1 MPRASNGDGVKG
13 GMSLRNG
20 IWQQGSFLHEH
31 ARPLTCQRALTK
43 STRPVTATVLHSHRN
58 QIVHFE
64 SLLKIEM
71 LAGT

>member
-1 MPRASNGDGVKG
+1 MGVIFTYTK
-13 GMSLRNG
+13 L
-20 IWQQGSFLHEH
+20 QQGSFLHEH

-64 SLLKIEM
+64 RLLEIEM
-71 LAGT
+71 VAGT